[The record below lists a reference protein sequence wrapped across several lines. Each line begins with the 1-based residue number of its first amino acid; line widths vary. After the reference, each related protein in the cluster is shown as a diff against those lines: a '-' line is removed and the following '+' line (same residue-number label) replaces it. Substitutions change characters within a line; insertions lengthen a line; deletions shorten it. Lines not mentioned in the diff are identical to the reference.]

1 MPGTPGPRTGLAQIL
16 SSGEAPTILRTEINS
31 IISWLEGNAAI
42 TSFGLLSAMPTSTPA
57 SPGIAGRR
65 YRATNAFATF
75 RDTGT
80 GWELE
85 AQTPQIV
92 TALPTP
98 GGGIPFDGQEVLFL
112 ADATNGVLHRFR
124 YRAAAPAP
132 YRWEFVGGSPLE
144 AESSAAGTRAST
156 AYGDL
161 AGTSVGPALTP
172 PLAGDYLV
180 TVEAN
185 IQNNAGEGRIAPQ
198 FGAAAVNPDDA
209 AAGGESSNLT
219 VDASKTSRRTIAAA
233 GTTVTARYAASAS
246 TATFGRRRLLI
257 VPVRVG

>member
-1 MPGTPGPRTGLAQIL
+1 MLTSAGVLSARPVSTPG
-16 SSGEAPTILRTEINS
+16 
-31 IISWLEGNAAI
+31 
-42 TSFGLLSAMPTSTPA
+42 

-65 YRATNAFATF
+65 YYATDTGVEY

-80 GWELE
+80 SWIALGVELVTSLP
-85 AQTPQIV
+85 ASGFNGQI
-92 TALPTP
+92 
-98 GGGIPFDGQEVLFL
+98 IDHL
-112 ADATNGVLHRFR
+112 ADATNGVVHRYR

-161 AGTSVGPALTP
+161 TGTSVGPALTV

-209 AAGGESSNLT
+209 AAGGESANLT

-233 GTTVTARYAASAS
+233 GTTVTAKYSASSS